1 MLLTWLPGRRRFSFA
16 LAILSLAAAGC
27 TARSARSGGPSHIR
41 QFPSDLADPR
51 LELAG
56 IYTDGWTAP
65 ASSLS
70 LYEPDG
76 RQVLTIRGVIPKIER
91 TDFKTDVELRLDDAV
106 VARKSIGLG
115 SFSVQVQVPLSP
127 GKHRIGIVFTSVQ
140 LLPAGDGR
148 PVGTLLSFAGF
159 EPDSFTPAAGAEII
173 SNNAAVRLGS
183 GWHNLETF
191 GRDTSREADNDA
203 QLLVSAAQR
212 GTKRIGLVLESATDP
227 DGPVVL
233 KVLDASGRQ
242 VDAAEVSKH
251 STVEIFLPVEAGR
264 DNDFRFHLD
273 QDQGQ
278 AVLGAPPQRPAF
290 RVYRIDAF

>member
-1 MLLTWLPGRRRFSFA
+1 MELIWPPGRRRFSFA

-27 TARSARSGGPSHIR
+27 TARWARSGGPSRIR
-41 QFPSDLADPR
+41 QFPSDVADPR
-51 LELAG
+51 LELSG

-70 LYEPDG
+70 LYEPEG
-76 RQVLTIRGVIPKIER
+76 RQVLTVRGMIPKLDR
-91 TDFKTDVELRLDDAV
+91 ADFRTDVELRLDDAV

-115 SFSVQVQVPLSP
+115 SFSVQAHVPPSP

-159 EPDSFTPAAGAEII
+159 EPDSYTPAAGAEIV
-173 SNNAAVRLGS
+173 SSNAAVRLGS

-191 GRDTSREADNDA
+191 GRDNSREADNDA
-203 QLLVSAAQR
+203 QLLVSAAQS
-212 GTKRIGLVLESATDP
+212 GTKRIALVLESATDP

-233 KVLDASGRQ
+233 KILDASGRQ

-251 STVEIFLPVEAGR
+251 STVEIFLPVEEGR
-264 DNDFRFHLD
+264 DNDFRLHLD

-278 AVLGAPPQRPAF
+278 AALGAPLQRPAF